1 MDTLLAELSLGLPDA
16 TETIRIMLRL
26 LVAMLLGAILGYE
39 RQQTRKAA
47 GFRTHILVALG
58 SALFVLAPLEAGMP
72 PSDVSR
78 IVQGVAAGIG
88 FIGAGAILKLTTE
101 REIQG
106 LTTAASIWMT
116 SAAGIAAG
124 LGQFALAAFAT
135 VLTFITLAWLARLEF
150 GERPRDKSST

>member
-1 MDTLLAELSLGLPDA
+1 MLDELSLGLPEA
-16 TETIRIMLRL
+16 AETTRILLRMLA
-26 LVAMLLGAILGYE
+26 AMAAGAFLGYE

-72 PSDVSR
+72 AADVSR

-101 REIQG
+101 REIRG

-116 SAAGIAAG
+116 AAAGIAAG
-124 LGQFALAAFAT
+124 LGRFTLAALAT
-135 VLTFITLAWLARLEF
+135 VLAFITLSWLARLEVA
-150 GERPRDKSST
+150 GPGGNS